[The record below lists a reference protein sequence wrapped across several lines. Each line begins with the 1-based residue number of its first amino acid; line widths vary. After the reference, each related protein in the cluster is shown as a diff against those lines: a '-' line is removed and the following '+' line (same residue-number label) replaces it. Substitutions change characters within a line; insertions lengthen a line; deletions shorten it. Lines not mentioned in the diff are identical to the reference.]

1 VHEDNKVGDER
12 GTRGQYTLAESL
24 RWHFDV
30 GREVWVM
37 AALEL
42 GVVS

>member
-1 VHEDNKVGDER
+1 MSEGLVGNIYI
-12 GTRGQYTLAESL
+12 GQYTLAESL
-24 RWHFDV
+24 RWQFDV